1 MKNFLKLALATV
13 VMAASL
19 IPSAQALTTTG
30 SVGFVVTVTGSC
42 TVVVTSANATLD
54 YLASPTAGVASAP
67 VDATGTVR
75 CTKGLSYTPSWNAL
89 TGTIAGIAYTLTPGG
104 TAVAS
109 AQTGDGI
116 ANAFTVAPSAI
127 ANQVGDCTIVAGVVA
142 SASGCTGTVTA
153 GSNTHQMT
161 ITY

>member
-1 MKNFLKLALATV
+1 MKNFLKLALAAV
-13 VMAASL
+13 VATGSL

-30 SVGFVVTVTGSC
+30 SVGFVVAVTGSC
-42 TVVVTSANATLD
+42 TVAVTSANATLS

-109 AQTGDGI
+109 LQTGDGI
-116 ANAFTVAPSAI
+116 ANAFTVTPSAGV
-127 ANQVGDCTIVAGVVA
+127 NQVGDCTIVAGVVA

>member
-1 MKNFLKLALATV
+1 MKNFLKLVLAAV
-13 VMAASL
+13 VATGSL
-19 IPSAQALTTTG
+19 IPPAQALTTTG
-30 SVGFVVTVTGSC
+30 SVGIVITVTGSC
-42 TVVVTSANATLD
+42 TVAVTSANATLS
-54 YLASPTAGVASAP
+54 YLASPTAGVSSSP
-67 VDATGTVR
+67 VNATGTVR
-75 CTKGLSYTPSWNAL
+75 CTKGISYTPSWNAL
-89 TGTIAGIAYTLTPGG
+89 TGTIAGIFYTLTPGG

-109 AQTGDGI
+109 LQTGDGI
-116 ANAFTVAPSAI
+116 ANAFTVTPGAI